1 MATPQ
6 SVRVRKLKLR
16 EGTNTAVLFG
26 HHDRHLKLIE
36 HELGV
41 RLSARGEEVTLDG
54 LPDAVRQAERI
65 LIELAS
71 LTHEGIALQAEDV
84 THALNALRH
93 IPETSLKE
101 ALGGQAAIVT
111 KKRFVAPKSPAQKA
125 YIEAIDTHDIVI
137 AIGPAGTGKTY
148 LAMAMAVSALM
159 RKDVSRIILARP
171 AVEAGEK
178 LGFLPGDIYE
188 KVNPYLRPLY
198 DALFDMMD
206 MERANR
212 LIERGDIEIAPLAFM
227 RGRTLNDSFVILD
240 EAQNA
245 TAEQMKMFLTRL
257 GFHSKVVV
265 TGDIT
270 QVDLPSDRVSG
281 LIEVKDVLRDID
293 GIAFVYFDDKDV
305 VRHRLVQD
313 IIKAYDRYQP
323 LGASDSG
330 PARGRASSSSSPSG
344 HRKTA
349 PSGVV
354 PRNSSGQPH

>member
-1 MATPQ
+1 
-6 SVRVRKLKLR
+6 VRKLKLR

-36 HELGV
+36 DELGV
-41 RLSARGEEVTLDG
+41 RLSARGEELTLDG
-54 LPDAVRQAERI
+54 LPESVRQAERI
-65 LIELAS
+65 LLELAS
-71 LTHEGIALQAEDV
+71 LTNDGIVLQAEDV
-84 THALNALRH
+84 THALSALRQTH
-93 IPETSLKE
+93 DASLKDV
-101 ALGGQAAIVT
+101 LGGAATIVT
-111 KKRFVAPKSPAQKA
+111 KKRFVGPKSPTQKT
-125 YIEAIDTHDIVI
+125 YIEAIQQHDVVI

-148 LAMAMAVSALM
+148 LAMAMAVSALI
-159 RKDVSRIILARP
+159 KKEVSRIVLARP

-178 LGFLPGDIYE
+178 LGFLPGDMFE

-245 TAEQMKMFLTRL
+245 TAEQMKMFLTRM

-270 QVDLPSDRVSG
+270 QIDLPADRVSG
-281 LIEVKDVLRDID
+281 LIEIKEVLHGID
-293 GIAFVYFDDKDV
+293 GIQFVYFDERDV

-313 IIKAYDRYQP
+313 IIKAYDRRQSTP
-323 LGASDSG
+323 RPESKNLPSPSAFPTTQTS
-330 PARGRASSSSSPSG
+330 ARASQKSAVPSKG
-344 HRKTA
+344 HA
-349 PSGVV
+349 
-354 PRNSSGQPH
+354 GQSH